1 MEFRHVPVLLQET
14 VQALAIKENG
24 IYVDGT
30 VGGAGHSYEIA
41 SRLGSGARR
50 IGIDQDAAAIEA
62 AKERLAPFGSRAVV
76 VRGNY
81 VEMPRILK
89 ELHIDKVDGILLDIG
104 VSSYQLDEAER
115 GFSYKQDAPL
125 DMRMDQ
131 RAELTAAD
139 VVNDYSEAEL
149 KRVLGEYGEERYAGS
164 IARRIVRERADHRID
179 STQELA
185 EIVKRSVPEKY
196 RNGRRH
202 PARKT
207 FQAIRIEVNHELDVL
222 SDSLDAMIDLL
233 NDRGR
238 LCVITFH
245 SLEDRIVKNAFH
257 TAENPCIC
265 PPDFPVCVCGRVP
278 KGKVITRKP
287 IVPGAEEMARNNR
300 STSSKLRVFERIYGL
315 ESPNRIRKR

>member
-14 VQALAIKENG
+14 IEALNIKENG

-30 VGGAGHSYEIA
+30 VGGAGHSSEIA
-41 SRLGSGARR
+41 ARLGSGGRL
-50 IGIDQDAAAIEA
+50 IGIDQDASAVEA
-62 AKERLAPFGSRAVV
+62 ARERLRPYGSKVEI

-81 VEMPRILK
+81 SEMPRILRK
-89 ELHIDKVDGILLDIG
+89 LGIEKADGILLDIG
-104 VSSYQLDEAER
+104 VSSYQLDTAER

-131 RAELTAAD
+131 RAGLTAAD
-139 VVNDYSEAEL
+139 VVNSYSEQEL
-149 KRVLGEYGEERYAGS
+149 KRVLSEYGEERYAGS
-164 IARRIVRERADHRID
+164 IAHNIVRERASHRID
-179 STQELA
+179 STLELA
-185 EIVKRSVPEKY
+185 ELVKRSVPERY
-196 RNGRRH
+196 RNGHRH

-222 SDSLDAMIDLL
+222 SGSLDAMFDLL
-233 NDRGR
+233 SNHGR

-245 SLEDRIVKNAFH
+245 SLEDRIVKRAFQ

-287 IVPGAEEMARNNR
+287 IVPGEKEMAENNR

-315 ESPNRIRKR
+315 ESPNRIRKK